1 MQALGA
7 REGLLAKREALV
19 AEREALVAKREV
31 LVREQSLLLSAP
43 PLPMRPTAAADA
55 IAAPS
60 FSLPPLCSDPTW
72 IARLRVEV
80 SSAASERAWILKFIT
95 AVRGW
100 LRLRDEVSQRTAALV
115 GTIRLQP
122 STLVHSGVFA
132 RCAQHFDGISAA
144 SRATIADVEARVLA
158 PLAALAAGVYSDVE
172 RHATQL
178 SRMEK
183 ALERARVKYLSNST
197 SSSSSVG
204 SSLGS
209 GSSSGGGPTTP
220 EGYVVP
226 PGSEV
231 MARPSSSGSG
241 SGNSR
246 RHHGRRPSTL
256 ESTALRVAAIGG
268 RIAETRRPG
277 LEREAEASRRA
288 YERERLAVVEALH
301 AVGFAQRSA
310 LVTSAAAL
318 EHLIVV
324 AQHQRAAAVPPLHE
338 TERMRS
344 QVAAQSRVVVVQC
357 AQRSE
362 AFAARRESLL
372 EAACA
377 TTVRVAPLD
386 STSDTDLVHGEVEVI
401 AGWLRKQGSNLV
413 KSWKTRWFYI
423 LGGAL
428 FYQRGGKGDDLEPV
442 HVVDILLC
450 NVKESDAGSL
460 PHTVRRIMCCYE
472 VLRTTVL
479 IESIKLTVNHSIP
492 CDYSATL
499 YCTS

>member
-1 MQALGA
+1 
-7 REGLLAKREALV
+7 
-19 AEREALVAKREV
+19 
-31 LVREQSLLLSAP
+31 
-43 PLPMRPTAAADA
+43 
-55 IAAPS
+55 
-60 FSLPPLCSDPTW
+60 
-72 IARLRVEV
+72 
-80 SSAASERAWILKFIT
+80 
-95 AVRGW
+95 
-100 LRLRDEVSQRTAALV
+100 
-115 GTIRLQP
+115 
-122 STLVHSGVFA
+122 
-132 RCAQHFDGISAA
+132 
-144 SRATIADVEARVLA
+144 
-158 PLAALAAGVYSDVE
+158 
-172 RHATQL
+172 
-178 SRMEK
+178 
-183 ALERARVKYLSNST
+183 
-197 SSSSSVG
+197 
-204 SSLGS
+204 
-209 GSSSGGGPTTP
+209 
-220 EGYVVP
+220 
-226 PGSEV
+226 

-423 LGGAL
+423 IGGAL

-460 PHTVRRIMCCYE
+460 PHTVRIIMCCYE
-472 VLRTTVL
+472 VLRTTVM
-479 IESIKLTVNHSIP
+479 INSINSP
-492 CDYSATL
+492 
-499 YCTS
+499 